1 MILWVYVDNDETS
14 HHIIS
19 AASYVTVHILIRA
32 LGTRVRSDYS
42 HCKHVILEESFG
54 KAVVRQYD
62 AMRLGDLWLMNG
74 VWGLVI
80 IRAFEARNVFNDW
93 DWTWTLGYGRQKK
106 RRNKKYFND
115 STCMPGL
122 TWWSTLTRPGIT
134 SRTVED
140 MIRMEGYDE

>member
-1 MILWVYVDNDETS
+1 MWTMMK

-74 VWGLVI
+74 VWGHVI

-93 DWTWTLGYGRQKK
+93 DWTLGVWKAKEKKKQKV
-106 RRNKKYFND
+106 F
-115 STCMPGL
+115 
-122 TWWSTLTRPGIT
+122 
-134 SRTVED
+134 
-140 MIRMEGYDE
+140 

>member
-1 MILWVYVDNDETS
+1 MK

-74 VWGLVI
+74 VWGHVI

-93 DWTWTLGYGRQKK
+93 DFGVRKGRQKK

-122 TWWSTLTRPGIT
+122 TWWFTLTRPGI
-134 SRTVED
+134 TVED